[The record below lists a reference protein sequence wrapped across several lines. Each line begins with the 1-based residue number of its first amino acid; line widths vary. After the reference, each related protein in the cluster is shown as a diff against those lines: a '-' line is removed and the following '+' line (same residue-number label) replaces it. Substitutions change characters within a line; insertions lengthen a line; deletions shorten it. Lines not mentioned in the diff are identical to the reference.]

1 MSTLTLDNLPDDLI
15 AQLQKLASQ
24 NNQTINEQIINLLK
38 QAIQKSEPPLNF
50 LISPET
56 DPTWEERRK
65 AVPQLQLEINQRL
78 EKRCAANI
86 EWPDSTALLR
96 EDRDR

>member
-1 MSTLTLDNLPDDLI
+1 MATLTIENLPDDLM
-15 AQLQKLASQ
+15 AQLQQLASQ

-38 QAIQKSEPPLNF
+38 EAIQKPQPPLKF

-65 AVPQLQLEINQRL
+65 AVPQLLANLDKRRRL
-78 EKRCAANI
+78 NPTDFGL
-86 EWPDSTALLR
+86 PDSTELIR
-96 EDRDR
+96 EDRER

>member
-1 MSTLTLDNLPDDLI
+1 MATLTIENLPDDLM

-38 QAIQKSEPPLNF
+38 EAIQKPQPPLKF

-65 AVPQLQLEINQRL
+65 AVPQLLADLDKRRRL
-78 EKRCAANI
+78 NPTDFGL
-86 EWPDSTALLR
+86 PDSTELIR
-96 EDRDR
+96 EDRER